1 MAPPPRRVVRSEEK
15 FKKVAKSFG
24 GSKKIRNFAPM
35 KEPRYIITGRN
46 ELTRQWDQ
54 LSRPMGKQEALE
66 RLEREVENRKYQ
78 RHAAY
83 TRLRIERLEAVQL
96 TIQFEPYENR

>member
-1 MAPPPRRVVRSEEK
+1 
-15 FKKVAKSFG
+15 
-24 GSKKIRNFAPM
+24 M

-46 ELTRQWDQ
+46 ELTRQRDQ

-83 TRLRIERLEAVQL
+83 TRLRIERLESVQL